1 MRIVYQWVRGK
12 LTCGPLNIILDPE
25 VGATG
30 YSSSECQSH
39 ADSQKVRGDFDDGAN
54 ALWSL
59 YGMVSK
65 THDEA
70 RFSSWAEDMDSVGVF
85 VCV

>member
-1 MRIVYQWVRGK
+1 MWLVQYD
-12 LTCGPLNIILDPE
+12 ILDPQG
-25 VGATG
+25 GATN
-30 YSSSECQSH
+30 YSSSECLSH
-39 ADSQKVRGDFDDGAN
+39 ADPQKERGDFDDGAN

-59 YGMVSK
+59 YGKVSK